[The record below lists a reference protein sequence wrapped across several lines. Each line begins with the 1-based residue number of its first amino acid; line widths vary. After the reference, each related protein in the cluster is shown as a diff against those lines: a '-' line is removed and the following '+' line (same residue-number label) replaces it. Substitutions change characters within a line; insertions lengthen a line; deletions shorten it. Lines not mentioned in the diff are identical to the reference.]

1 MERETRTKELKKST
15 CRRLSVEL
23 FFFERREREEKQERG
38 NRTDDDAPV
47 LSLSLSLSFASRGSF
62 VSGLLLLPLSF
73 CSCLSLSHKRTRDG
87 VRRKTEDPPQG
98 HYPGRL
104 WVSKG
109 AKKKKTK
116 NADRL
121 LLELIIVF
129 LLSPTPPQK
138 NPQRRQDLADEP
150 VCVEEVLPGLQ
161 GHDRG
166 RLPDAGGG
174 GRREAGDDAGDE
186 SNLFRFFPFLVRC
199 SRVFFYLFS
208 ASLWIP
214 CEEVGS
220 TERDAPACCQAGE
233 KRGKE
238 KRKNEARR
246 PHFSFARCLCSSSTH
261 FFQPPLRLPSL
272 SETDPRPLSHQIW
285 DTAGQERFQSLGVSF
300 YRGADVC
307 VLAYD
312 VTSSRSFEA
321 LEAWRDEFLIQA
333 SPPSM
338 HSASGSAAPPSF
350 PFVVLGNKCDGDLAA
365 RVVSEKRARSWC
377 ASKGMVSSGGDG
389 GAAASTSS
397 QQQQQVLHFET
408 SAKTSAGV
416 EAAFEA
422 AARAALA
429 AEPAEEDVY
438 VPDSVDLSRSHGGGR
453 GGGGGG
459 TRYGSSSSSAC
470 C

>member
-1 MERETRTKELKKST
+1 M
-15 CRRLSVEL
+15 
-23 FFFERREREEKQERG
+23 
-38 NRTDDDAPV
+38 
-47 LSLSLSLSFASRGSF
+47 
-62 VSGLLLLPLSF
+62 
-73 CSCLSLSHKRTRDG
+73 
-87 VRRKTEDPPQG
+87 
-98 HYPGRL
+98 
-104 WVSKG
+104 
-109 AKKKKTK
+109 
-116 NADRL
+116 
-121 LLELIIVF
+121 
-129 LLSPTPPQK
+129 
-138 NPQRRQDLADEP
+138 
-150 VCVEEVLPGLQ
+150 
-161 GHDRG
+161 
-166 RLPDAGGG
+166 
-174 GRREAGDDAGDE
+174 
-186 SNLFRFFPFLVRC
+186 
-199 SRVFFYLFS
+199 
-208 ASLWIP
+208 
-214 CEEVGS
+214 
-220 TERDAPACCQAGE
+220 
-233 KRGKE
+233 
-238 KRKNEARR
+238 
-246 PHFSFARCLCSSSTH
+246 
-261 FFQPPLRLPSL
+261 
-272 SETDPRPLSHQIW
+272 
-285 DTAGQERFQSLGVSF
+285 
-300 YRGADVC
+300 
-307 VLAYD
+307 
-312 VTSSRSFEA
+312 TSSRSFEA

-338 HSASGSAAPPSF
+338 HSASGSVAPPSF